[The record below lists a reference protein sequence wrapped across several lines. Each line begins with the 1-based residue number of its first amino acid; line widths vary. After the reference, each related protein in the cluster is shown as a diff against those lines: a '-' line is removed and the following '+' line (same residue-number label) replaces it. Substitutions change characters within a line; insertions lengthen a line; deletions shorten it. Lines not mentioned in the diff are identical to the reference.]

1 MCFTGNDGYQ
11 KFLAFAP
18 MLSSVI
24 LDRNKKVTKWI
35 STGTSS
41 VKTKPLDTSL

>member
-1 MCFTGNDGYQ
+1 MCFRGNDGYQ

-18 MLSSVI
+18 MRSFVI

-35 STGTSS
+35 LTGISS
-41 VKTKPLDTSL
+41 VKIKPFNHV